1 MLKKCKDSLF
11 LVKEGLKFWL
21 ILQVGHIPS
30 QVIRRLIYRH
40 WLGATIG
47 KNSVVYG
54 GAEIRS
60 PRNLVIGRNT
70 SIGHHAILDARNGI
84 RIGDNVNFST
94 GVWIWTE
101 QHDPQDPDFT
111 TKQAGVEIGDY
122 AWISCRTVLLPGVK
136 IGKGAVV
143 AAGAVVVRDVPDYA
157 IVGGVPAKV
166 IGERSQDLRYTLQGY
181 MPFI

>member
-1 MLKKCKDSLF
+1 MIKKCKDRLF
-11 LVKEGLKFWL
+11 LIKEGLKFWL
-21 ILQVGHIPS
+21 TLQVGHIPS
-30 QVIRRLIYRH
+30 QVIRLAIYRNL
-40 WLGATIG
+40 LGIAIG
-47 KNSVVYG
+47 KDSVVYG

-101 QHDPQDPDFT
+101 QHDPQDPDFA
-111 TKQAGVEIGDY
+111 TKKGGVEIGDY
-122 AWISCRTVLLPGVK
+122 AWVSCRTVLLPGVK

-166 IGERSQDLRYTLQGY
+166 IGYRTRDLRYDLRGY
-181 MPFI
+181 LPFI